1 VIGTYLYLMATKKYC
16 GAPAHGR
23 AGAEGG
29 SITRRELKIGDIAQ
43 LIGISERDLRA
54 LIQTYDSLFTY
65 RTIGPVKIFPEN
77 AVLIVRKL
85 IDLSGKGFTPEEIA
99 LEVRSGGVP
108 AAPEEPAAEVD
119 QTGLQ
124 LPPEVVIDIR
134 VMQETLARQE
144 RRIAHLTAE
153 IEREREERREETDW
167 LRQTIDGLQEQ
178 LAVVA
183 EWVDYFDLQMDE
195 VTLPVL
201 ERIGRAFGRET
212 DPGKRSGRS
221 G

>member
-1 VIGTYLYLMATKKYC
+1 
-16 GAPAHGR
+16 
-23 AGAEGG
+23 
-29 SITRRELKIGDIAQ
+29 
-43 LIGISERDLRA
+43 
-54 LIQTYDSLFTY
+54 
-65 RTIGPVKIFPEN
+65 
-77 AVLIVRKL
+77 
-85 IDLSGKGFTPEEIA
+85 
-99 LEVRSGGVP
+99 
-108 AAPEEPAAEVD
+108 
-119 QTGLQ
+119 
-124 LPPEVVIDIR
+124 
-134 VMQETLARQE
+134 MQETLARQE